1 MGSPLLPSSLI
12 FEKFEK
18 SVAVPD
24 MAPEPLVSATDQE
37 NDMLPDRLVWQQG
50 PASFNIM
57 DKTDVCTLLIN
68 TYAKV
73 N

>member
-24 MAPEPLVSATDQE
+24 MAPEPISTPPQLSLHLFPHIFVVSHELA
-37 NDMLPDRLVWQQG
+37 L
-50 PASFNIM
+50 
-57 DKTDVCTLLIN
+57 
-68 TYAKV
+68 
-73 N
+73 